1 MRIVIVSVNRS
12 TTLASFNTFE
22 WMLHVKSYAWCPGF
36 PAHGQQSTHKL
47 EHSMNEDGYCEHS
60 TGCSPLLHQLGL
72 APKRTALG
80 CN

>member
-47 EHSMNEDGYCEHS
+47 EHSMNETVTVNTAQGVR
-60 TGCSPLLHQLGL
+60 PLLHQLGL